1 MGLTS
6 HLTTSDR
13 LSFFAWNIHGITSKS
28 LGNKLQSTDFLD
40 IINGSDFIILTETW
54 KCSNV
59 DVTRYRSKIQD
70 GVMSKNGGRNSGGII
85 LLYKNVFHD
94 WISIV
99 KTSPNFL
106 WFKINKHYTKTTEDI
121 YACGIY
127 IPPITSNDF
136 DPEIFEELEKDI
148 LNFSSKGSILLL
160 GDFNSRTGK
169 YSDNVCHDGHNIIT
183 NDQSDSS
190 FCPSQRNS
198 YDNDLLRFSII
209 CGL

>member
-40 IINGSDFIILTETW
+40 IINGSDFIIRTETW
-54 KCSNV
+54 KSSNV
-59 DVTRYRSKIQD
+59 DITGYRSIIQD

-99 KTSPNFL
+99 KTSPNF
-106 WFKINKHYTKTTEDI
+106 FCSKSTNITPKQRKISTHVIFIFHQLPQIILIPKFLKNSKRI
-121 YACGIY
+121 Y
-127 IPPITSNDF
+127 
-136 DPEIFEELEKDI
+136 
-148 LNFSSKGSILLL
+148 
-160 GDFNSRTGK
+160 
-169 YSDNVCHDGHNIIT
+169 
-183 NDQSDSS
+183 
-190 FCPSQRNS
+190 
-198 YDNDLLRFSII
+198 
-209 CGL
+209 